1 MQPGIIAP
9 VLRAELQNGMKNT
22 AAGFAVIPEKIRNR
36 NAQVLEMF
44 EEELNDTI
52 KQILEEC
59 EYTKAVAAAAFFH
72 LYNAVDEW
80 ADDPKNPHKEEA
92 AKLRKL
98 LEDTFAV
105 VECFDYGR
113 TD

>member
-1 MQPGIIAP
+1 
-9 VLRAELQNGMKNT
+9 MKNT
-22 AAGFAVIPEKIRNR
+22 AAGSAVIPEKIRNR

-44 EEELNDTI
+44 EELNDTI
-52 KQILEEC
+52 KQILEES
-59 EYTKAVAAAAFFH
+59 EHAKEVAAAAYFR
-72 LYNAVDEW
+72 LYEAVDEW

-98 LEDTFAV
+98 LEDTYAV
-105 VECFDYGR
+105 VECFEYGR